1 MGYNKERYR
10 TLKGIAYYI
19 VLCLWYLFSLLPF
32 WVHYRLSDLI
42 YCLLYYVVGYRKKVV
57 RENLTSSFPEKSVE
71 ELRKIERGFFHFLCD
86 YMVESIKM
94 MTISDRNMRKRMAF
108 KGTEA
113 INQCVEEGQSCAL
126 YMGHYCNWEWVTS
139 MPLWV
144 TPKAQCGQIYHPLE
158 NLVTDLLFLRMRQR
172 HGALCI
178 PMQDTLRFLLKSQKD
193 NQPVIIGYLADQKPY
208 WTNIHHWVDFLNH
221 DTPVLTGT
229 DRLLHKLNHA
239 VFYLDMRRIRR
250 GYYEGEFKLITREPK
265 TLEGFKLTDIYY
277 QKLEETIRRAP
288 EYWLWSHKRWSRT
301 REEFDRLYEVVDGK
315 VMPKS
320 QKSN

>member
-1 MGYNKERYR
+1 MGYNKERYV
-10 TLKGIAYYI
+10 TLKMIAYYI
-19 VLCLWYLFSLLPF
+19 LLCVWYLISLLPF
-32 WVHYRLSDLI
+32 WVLYRLSDFC

-57 RENLTSSFPEKSVE
+57 RENLTSSFPEKSEE
-71 ELRKIERGFFHFLCD
+71 ELRRIERRFFRFLCD
-86 YMVESIKM
+86 YLVESLKM
-94 MTISDRNMRKRMAF
+94 MTISDRNLRKRMVYKNVELF
-108 KGTEA
+108 D
-113 INQCVEEGQSCAL
+113 QCVEEGQSCAIYL
-126 YMGHYCNWEWVTS
+126 GHYCNWEWVTS

-178 PMQDTLRFLLKSQKD
+178 PMQDTLRFLLKSQQEK
-193 NQPVIIGYLADQKPY
+193 QPVIIGYIADQKPY

-229 DRLLHKLNHA
+229 DRILRKMNHA
-239 VFYLDMRRIRR
+239 VIYCDIERVRR
-250 GYYEGEFKLITREPK
+250 GYYVATYKLMTREPK
-265 TLEGFKLTDIYY
+265 NMKDFELTDMYFKL
-277 QKLEETIRRAP
+277 LEESIRRAP